1 MLKSLSIFTGN
12 SNRALAD
19 EICKFVEIPLGRA
32 DVTHFS
38 DGEIYVEVGENVRG
52 VNCFVVQ
59 PTCSPPNQALMELLI
74 MIDALKRASAGS
86 IVAIIPYFG
95 YARQDRKAK
104 PRTPITA
111 KLVANLITA
120 AGADRAL
127 AMDLHAGQI
136 QGFFDIPFDHLYAM
150 PVLIDELRVLGFGGE
165 QTVVCRPTPAASS
178 APARSP
184 SGSAPGL
191 AIIDK
196 RRPAPNV
203 SEIMNIVG
211 DVRGKKAVIVDDI
224 IDTAGTLTNAAHA
237 IINAGAASVS
247 ACASHAVFSGKAV
260 QRIEDSPLQH
270 VVVTNTIPLSEV
282 GAGVHQGPG
291 QERRSPARRGDQAH
305 PPRRLDQQL
314 VRLGTRRCENNVMEV
329 GKLTVSLR
337 GRSGKGAVAQA
348 SRAGQGP
355 GRLLRRLGR
364 GRIEPL
370 PITVDVKAL
379 RAALDPVRKRNTVI
393 KPHDRGR
400 RRAARAAR
408 AGQGHTRSTR
418 CAATSPTSTCSRS
431 IRTRRSA
438 PRCRWSSTASPRARS
453 TAASSAS
460 CCAA

>member
-1 MLKSLSIFTGN
+1 VLKSLSIFTGN
-12 SNRALAD
+12 ANRALAD

-38 DGEIYVEVGENVRG
+38 DGEIYVEIGENVRG

-59 PTCSPPNQALMELLI
+59 PTCSPPNQSIMELLI

-104 PRTPITA
+104 PRTPITS

-150 PVLIDELRVLGFGGE
+150 PVLIEELRMLGYGGDN
-165 QTVVCRPTPAASS
+165 TVVVSPDAGGVERARAFSKRLGAS
-178 APARSP
+178 
-184 SGSAPGL
+184 L

-211 DVRGKKAVIVDDI
+211 DVRGKKTVIVDDI

-247 ACASHAVFSGKAV
+247 CCASHAVFSGKAV
-260 QRIEDSPLQH
+260 QRITDSPLSH
-270 VVVTNTIPLSEV
+270 VVVTNTIPLSEQ
-282 GAGVHQGPG
+282 GAACPK
-291 QERRSPARRGDQAH
+291 
-305 PPRRLDQQL
+305 
-314 VRLGTRRCENNVMEV
+314 VRVKSV
-329 GKLTVSLR
+329 
-337 GRSGKGAVAQA
+337 
-348 SRAGQGP
+348 
-355 GRLLRRLGR
+355 GRLLGEAIK
-364 GRIEPL
+364 RIHHG
-370 PITVDVKAL
+370 D
-379 RAALDPVRKRNTVI
+379 
-393 KPHDRGR
+393 
-400 RRAARAAR
+400 
-408 AGQGHTRSTR
+408 
-418 CAATSPTSTCSRS
+418 S
-431 IRTRRSA
+431 I
-438 PRCRWSSTASPRARS
+438 SSLFV
-453 TAASSAS
+453 
-460 CCAA
+460 